1 VAGAAFAPPPGRSR
15 AQAPADA
22 RGAFSIHARHLLP
35 LGTDVGGGVGRGGAR
50 PRVLAVGDLH
60 VENFGTWRD
69 VEGRLIWGIND
80 FDEAW
85 RLPYTN
91 DLIRLAAS
99 ALLAKMDCE
108 PKAGMA
114 AILQGYA
121 EAVEAG
127 GRPFALAEHHVAL
140 RTMATARLHQPEAFW
155 EKLHALQDVKD
166 KPPAGA
172 IKAITR
178 MMPERG
184 FTWRMCTAWRDWAA
198 WAASGTWPSPIGAAD
213 RWRARPRRLAPSA
226 CVWAEE
232 GKGTAPILYQ
242 EILDRSVR
250 CRDPFVRLQRRWIV
264 RRLAPDCSRIELSAL
279 PKERDELRLLHAM
292 GWETANVHLGT
303 AQPRVLRADLK
314 KRPRGWLLEAA
325 RKMERQWRLI
335 LRSTRG
341 AGEGTT
347 ALTSLRSLRRFP
359 AETGDSARRSIVGG
373 KFPEAPLSDTWT
385 LSLLPPGSGGPSPGW
400 ISVSTFPS

>member
-1 VAGAAFAPPPGRSR
+1 MKIGKAT
-15 AQAPADA
+15 A
-22 RGAFSIHARHLLP
+22 RYEAWLARHLRLLP
-35 LGTDVGGGVGRGGAR
+35 ADLQLKHQQMRLAPFLFMRATYYRWAQTWAEVSGEAAR
-50 PRVLAVGDLH
+50 APRVLAVGDLH

-99 ALLAKMDCE
+99 ALLAKMECE
-108 PKAGMA
+108 PKAGIA

-155 EKLHALQDVKD
+155 EKLHALEDVKD

-178 MMPERG
+178 MLPERG
-184 FTWRMCTAWRDWAA
+184 ITWRMVHRVAGLGSLGRERYVAIADWRGG
-198 WAASGTWPSPIGAAD
+198 SV
-213 RWRARPRRLAPSA
+213 AREAKALAPSA
-226 CVWAEE
+226 CVWAEK

-250 CRDPFVRLQRRWIV
+250 CRDPFVRFERRWIV

-292 GWETANVHLGT
+292 GWETANIHLGSIR
-303 AQPRVLRADLK
+303 PRALRADLK

-325 RKMERQWRLI
+325 RKMEKAVVADFQGY
-335 LRSTRG
+335 SQ
-341 AGEGTT
+341 
-347 ALTSLRSLRRFP
+347 
-359 AETGDSARRSIVGG
+359 AR
-373 KFPEAPLSDTWT
+373 
-385 LSLLPPGSGGPSPGW
+385 
-400 ISVSTFPS
+400 